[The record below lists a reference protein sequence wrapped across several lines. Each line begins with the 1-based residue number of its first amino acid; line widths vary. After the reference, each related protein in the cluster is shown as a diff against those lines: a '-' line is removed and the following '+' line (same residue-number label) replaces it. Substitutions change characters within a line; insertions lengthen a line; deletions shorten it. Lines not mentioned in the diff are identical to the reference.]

1 MRRHIVRCSRLLAT
15 HTARALLLLRCG
27 SSMRAIRAAPATL
40 TKLAHTSL
48 CCGPRW
54 LRRGKFA
61 EEQAAEVDKL
71 GAAAMAMS
79 VELQEQTITGLGDS
93 VIDDEDIG
101 VDDTQCFT

>member
-1 MRRHIVRCSRLLAT
+1 M
-15 HTARALLLLRCG
+15 
-27 SSMRAIRAAPATL
+27 
-40 TKLAHTSL
+40 
-48 CCGPRW
+48 
-54 LRRGKFA
+54 RRGKFA